1 MFSTAAERNHTEDI
15 TVALCHKVEAQQIAV
30 GFLTVRTELLR
41 ANSKSRHPKNMIYRT
56 WGWVSGLHE
65 LGWA

>member
-15 TVALCHKVEAQQIAV
+15 TVALCYNVEAQQTAL
-30 GFLTVRTELLR
+30 GALMVRTELLQ
-41 ANSKSRHPKNMIYRT
+41 ANSKSRHPMDMTYRT
-56 WGWVSGLHE
+56 WVVSGLHE